1 MSSCDKATIAAY
13 LNARV
18 REKGWTCLELSRRSG
33 VPQQTVSRLLNAQT
47 DNPQFISVCQL
58 VAALGG
64 SLDALAGIPAP
75 APAAAEPFDA
85 SHAQDTIDRQDQSI
99 VYLKDQ
105 IVRLQAESAEKD
117 AVIGKQRG
125 CISRRNFVIGL
136 LAVVLGSL
144 LTWDLMDPRY
154 GFLYR
159 VLCIQHEQSALLLL
173 KG

>member
-1 MSSCDKATIAAY
+1 MVSCNKATIADY
-13 LNARV
+13 LNALV
-18 REKGWTCLELSRRSG
+18 RDKGWTCLELSRRSG

-99 VYLKDQ
+99 VFLKDQ
-105 IVRLQAESAEKD
+105 LARLQAESAEKD

-125 CISRRNFVIGL
+125 CISRRNFVIGF

-159 VLCIQHEQSALLLL
+159 VLGMQQDQSMLMLF

>member
-64 SLDALAGIPAP
+64 SLDAMAGIPAP
-75 APAAAEPFDA
+75 AALEPFDA
-85 SHAQDTIDRQDQSI
+85 SHAQDTIDRQDRSI
-99 VYLKDQ
+99 SYLRAQ
-105 IVRLQAESAEKD
+105 VSALQAAAAEKEQLI
-117 AVIGKQRG
+117 ARQRRA
-125 CISRRNFVIGL
+125 ISHRNFFIGAMAFL
-136 LAVVLGSL
+136 LGVFV
-144 LTWDLMDPRY
+144 TWDLMDPRY

-159 VLCIQHEQSALLLL
+159 VLCIQHEQSMLLLL

>member
-1 MSSCDKATIAAY
+1 MSSCNKATIAAY

-18 REKGWTCLELSRRSG
+18 HEKGWTCLELSRRSG

-64 SLDALAGIPAP
+64 SLDAMAGISPPAP
-75 APAAAEPFDA
+75 AQHVPPL
-85 SHAQDTIDRQDQSI
+85 AQDTIDRQDLSI
-99 VYLKDQ
+99 SYLRAQ
-105 IVRLQAESAEKD
+105 VSALQAAAAEKEQLI
-117 AVIGKQRG
+117 ARQRRS
-125 CISRRNFVIGL
+125 ISHRNFFIGAMAVL
-136 LAVVLGSL
+136 LGVFVTL
-144 LTWDLMDPRY
+144 DLMDPRY

-159 VLCIQHEQSALLLL
+159 VLCIQHEQSALFLL

>member
-18 REKGWTCLELSRRSG
+18 REKGWTCLEFSRRSG

-64 SLDALAGIPAP
+64 SLDAMAGIPAP
-75 APAAAEPFDA
+75 AALEPFDA

-99 VYLKDQ
+99 LYLKDQ
-105 IVRLQAESAEKD
+105 IARLQAESTEKD
-117 AVIGKQRG
+117 ALIGKQRG

-136 LAVVLGSL
+136 LAVLLGVFV
-144 LTWDLMDPRY
+144 TWDLMDPRY

-159 VLCIQHEQSALLLL
+159 VLCIQHEQSMLLLL

>member
-64 SLDALAGIPAP
+64 SLDAMAGISPPAP
-75 APAAAEPFDA
+75 AQQVPPL
-85 SHAQDTIDRQDQSI
+85 AQDTIDRQDQSI
-99 VYLKDQ
+99 SYLKDQ
-105 IVRLQAESAEKD
+105 IARLQAESAEKD

-125 CISRRNFVIGL
+125 CISRRNFVIGF
-136 LAVVLGSL
+136 LAVSLGSL

-159 VLCIQHEQSALLLL
+159 VLGTQQDQSMLMLF